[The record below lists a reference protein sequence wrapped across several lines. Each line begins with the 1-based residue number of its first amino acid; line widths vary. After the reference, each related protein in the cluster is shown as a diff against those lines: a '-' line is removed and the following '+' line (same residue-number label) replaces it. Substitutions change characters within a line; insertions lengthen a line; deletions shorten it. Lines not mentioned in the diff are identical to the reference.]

1 MIHLNVGPLKY
12 SVNKYKWSTW
22 RKQSILNVF
31 IFTQMDCW
39 KKKWWIAD
47 LEAVCDVKAALVVSH
62 GVGDPLAEHADL
74 EEKRIHKNHISA
86 SY

>member
-1 MIHLNVGPLKY
+1 MFLFSCRWIAE
-12 SVNKYKWSTW
+12 
-22 RKQSILNVF
+22 
-31 IFTQMDCW
+31 
-39 KKKWWIAD
+39 KKRWIAD
-47 LEAVCDVKAALVVSH
+47 LEAVCDVKSALVVSH